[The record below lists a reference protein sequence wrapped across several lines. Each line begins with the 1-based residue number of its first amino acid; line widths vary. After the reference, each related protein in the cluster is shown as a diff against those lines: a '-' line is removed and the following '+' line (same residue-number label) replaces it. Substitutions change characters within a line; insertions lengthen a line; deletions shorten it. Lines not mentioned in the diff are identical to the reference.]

1 MNCSGASREILKTES
16 TIKTAS
22 RRRPFSPAS
31 PVPICDQCCASSI
44 RSVIQHG
51 KSLRTR
57 CEQAMA
63 RRNSANSI
71 SANRRFSRGWRGIL
85 LRPGRGRVGDNYDF
99 GRHHKVL
106 DVAGGTGSFLVAV
119 LKGHANLRGTLFE
132 LPGPCAVARQ
142 KLANL
147 PEGSRIDIVEG
158 DVFKDALPADHD
170 ALIVANT
177 AHVFSVP
184 HNIELMRARCG
195 QACSRAVARHFL
207 TIQSPASLIGSGV
220 LSVRGLG
227 SLYRSGRS
235 PDWLKFKNPDAPA
248 VKREAEEDWGR

>member
-132 LPGPCAVARQ
+132 LPGPVPSHGRS
-142 KLANL
+142 
-147 PEGSRIDIVEG
+147 SR
-158 DVFKDALPADHD
+158 
-170 ALIVANT
+170 T
-177 AHVFSVP
+177 C
-184 HNIELMRARCG
+184 RR
-195 QACSRAVARHFL
+195 
-207 TIQSPASLIGSGV
+207 
-220 LSVRGLG
+220 VRGSTLLRAMF
-227 SLYRSGRS
+227 SRTRCLPTMMR
-235 PDWLKFKNPDAPA
+235 
-248 VKREAEEDWGR
+248 